1 MALPE
6 AGLEFSDVRTDHLL
20 TLVDDCGIVQHAYG
34 AIPNRH
40 TGYCVDD
47 VARLAVVALE
57 LERRTGD
64 PAWAAVL
71 HRSLAFLVD
80 ASDQVGGG
88 MRNFM
93 SYDRRWLDRPHSG
106 DHVGRSVWALG
117 EVLTTAWAPAL
128 VEPARRLLATLV
140 GSLDRDIAIRTAAY
154 TILGLARLDPDRLDD
169 EGHRLL
175 ERCVTQLQAAYED
188 TATDDWRWFESSLT
202 YDNARLP
209 QALIVGGAALGRED
223 AVDDGLTALA
233 WLGDECNL
241 EHGPLRLPGH
251 RGRHRGEDAPGGGD
265 EQPLDASAFVEAELS
280 AFAVTGDPVHG
291 ERAQRAF
298 EWFLGRNT
306 LGRPLYDFAT
316 GGCSDGLGPEEINAN
331 QGAESTLA
339 FHRAFHVLDA
349 AGLPRVLR
357 PADSAK
363 LAA

>member
-1 MALPE
+1 
-6 AGLEFSDVRTDHLL
+6 
-20 TLVDDCGIVQHAYG
+20 
-34 AIPNRH
+34 
-40 TGYCVDD
+40 
-47 VARLAVVALE
+47 
-57 LERRTGD
+57 
-64 PAWAAVL
+64 
-71 HRSLAFLVD
+71 
-80 ASDQVGGG
+80 

-251 RGRHRGEDAPGGGD
+251 RGRHRGEDAPGRGD

-316 GGCSDGLGPEEINAN
+316 GGCSDGLGPEELNAN